1 MRIFKFGGA
10 SVKDAEGI
18 RNVYNV
24 LQTVGFEDVLLVIS
38 AMGKTTNA
46 LEVVIKNYFDKSP
59 ELQSSI
65 QEVKKYHNQI
75 LLDLFEDDKNLVF
88 KEVNTL
94 FVELDHFISQNK
106 SPNYNFVYDQIVS
119 FGELIST
126 TIISNYMGHMGIKT
140 QWNDVRNLIKTDTNY
155 RDANVDWETTQK
167 LISKNVKKK
176 ILTVTQGFL
185 GSDENN
191 FTTTLGREGSDYTA
205 AIFAYCLN
213 AESVTIWKDVPGV
226 MNADPRY
233 FENARLLNQ
242 ISYREA
248 IELAFYGATVIHPKT
263 LQPLQKKE
271 IPLFVKS
278 FINPTLPGTSVSKGA
293 DLEPHLPCFILK
305 KNQLLL
311 SLSSIDFS
319 FIMEENISEIFALL
333 HQYKMKVSLIQNS
346 AISFSVCIDDK
357 FGNFTALK
365 SILSKKFKISY
376 NENVSLYTIRHF
388 DEKAS
393 QIVEK
398 NKVVLLKQVSRET
411 MQIITKEEKHAI
423 AIHEAGHATV
433 SWMLQHAAPLVKV
446 TIVPRGQSLGAAW
459 YLPEERQIVRTEQM
473 LDEMCATMGGRAA
486 EKVVF
491 NKIST
496 GALSD
501 LEKVTKQARA
511 MVTVYGLNDK
521 IGNITYYDSSG
532 QSDYNFSKP
541 YSDDTAKIIDTEIS
555 GLIEEQ
561 YQRAIT
567 ILTENR
573 IKLEALAGIL
583 IEKEVIFKD
592 DLETIFGKR
601 PFDIVEEEPKTISEI
616 IAETDSEIATE

>member
-18 RNVYNV
+18 RNVHSV

-46 LEVVIKNYFDKSP
+46 LEVVIKNYFEKSP

-75 LLDLFEDDKNLVF
+75 LLDLFEDDKNAVF
-88 KEVNTL
+88 KDVNLL
-94 FVELDHFISQNK
+94 FSELDHFISQNK

-126 TIISNYMGHMGIKT
+126 TIISHYMGFMGIKT
-140 QWNDVRNLIKTDTNY
+140 QWIDVRNLIKTDNNY
-155 RDANVDWETTQK
+155 RDANVDWDTTQK

-176 ILTVTQGFL
+176 ILNVTQGFL

-233 FENARLLNQ
+233 FENAKLLNQ

-293 DLEPHLPCFILK
+293 DLDPHLPCFILK

-357 FGNFTALK
+357 FGNFNALK

-376 NENVSLYTIRHF
+376 NENVSLFTIRHF
-388 DEKAS
+388 DQKAA

-398 NKVVLLKQVSRET
+398 NKLVLLKQVSRET
-411 MQIITKEEKHAI
+411 MQIITKEE
-423 AIHEAGHATV
+423 
-433 SWMLQHAAPLVKV
+433 
-446 TIVPRGQSLGAAW
+446 
-459 YLPEERQIVRTEQM
+459 
-473 LDEMCATMGGRAA
+473 
-486 EKVVF
+486 
-491 NKIST
+491 N
-496 GALSD
+496 
-501 LEKVTKQARA
+501 
-511 MVTVYGLNDK
+511 
-521 IGNITYYDSSG
+521 
-532 QSDYNFSKP
+532 
-541 YSDDTAKIIDTEIS
+541 
-555 GLIEEQ
+555 
-561 YQRAIT
+561 
-567 ILTENR
+567 
-573 IKLEALAGIL
+573 
-583 IEKEVIFKD
+583 
-592 DLETIFGKR
+592 
-601 PFDIVEEEPKTISEI
+601 
-616 IAETDSEIATE
+616 